1 MWRTRLAECLLADAD
16 ELAASII
23 DAVAQRVDAPQLF
36 NRPEQV
42 QQVKRAT
49 AGLIQALAAWMVDT
63 RPEIADAEVA
73 WSQATGDLTGRNGV
87 PLADLLAGHRIALA
101 RLQELLIARSA
112 DWADTAEDAADGL
125 GLMSAFSEALIPRMT
140 AAHAAG
146 ARLRAETLEATRLAA
161 IRTVLAGGPFDDAR
175 LGIRATR
182 SHLAVAASGPAAE
195 RLGII
200 LRAADVGAVLI
211 AAPIPQ
217 TSWAW
222 CDSERLHLEAL
233 NGLGGWVGVG
243 QPAVGVAGFIASH
256 QQALLALEVGLRGPV
271 RTVRYDDVAV
281 QALVWGGP
289 AAAEQLVAHALR
301 GLAAPSGRARS
312 VRVTLAAWLE
322 CACSAAEAAR
332 RLHLS
337 ERTVRYHLQHAADLR
352 GRPLDEDL
360 PALATALRIADQ
372 LPSKG

>member
-1 MWRTRLAECLLADAD
+1 M
-16 ELAASII
+16 
-23 DAVAQRVDAPQLF
+23 
-36 NRPEQV
+36 
-42 QQVKRAT
+42 
-49 AGLIQALAAWMVDT
+49 
-63 RPEIADAEVA
+63 
-73 WSQATGDLTGRNGV
+73 
-87 PLADLLAGHRIALA
+87 
-101 RLQELLIARSA
+101 
-112 DWADTAEDAADGL
+112 DAAEGL
-125 GLMSAFSEALIPRMT
+125 ALMSSFSEALIPRMT

-161 IRTVLAGGPFDDAR
+161 IRSVLAGGPSTSHVWGSA
-175 LGIRATR
+175 LGGRT
-182 SHLAVAASGPAAE
+182 SGWP
-195 RLGII
+195 
-200 LRAADVGAVLI
+200 RAAPAPSGSGSSCGLRTSGAVLI

-222 CDSERLHLEAL
+222 CDSERLRLESL

-256 QQALLALEVGLRGPV
+256 QQARLALDVASRGPV
-271 RTVRYDDVAV
+271 RTVRYDEVAV

-289 AAAEQLVAHALR
+289 VAAEQLVAHALG
-301 GLAAPSGRARS
+301 GLAASSGRARG

-337 ERTVRYHLQHAADLR
+337 ERTVRYHLQRAADLR
-352 GRPLDEDL
+352 GRALDEDL
-360 PALATALRIADQ
+360 PALATALRLADQ